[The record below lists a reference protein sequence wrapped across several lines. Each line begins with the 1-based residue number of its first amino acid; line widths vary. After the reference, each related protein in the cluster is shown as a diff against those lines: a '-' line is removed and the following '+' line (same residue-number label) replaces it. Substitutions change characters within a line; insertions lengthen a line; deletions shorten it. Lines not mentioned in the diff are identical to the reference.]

1 MPTFAYSG
9 RTRAG
14 QTVNGERSADT
25 MDAAVAALRREQIN
39 VTRITPAAKAEAK
52 GDAKAKEKKGTIG
65 KKVAAK
71 NLAVFT
77 RQFSVMIDAGLPL
90 VQCLD
95 ILGNQEEDKNFAA
108 VILQTRT
115 DVESGASLAD
125 AMRKHPKTFDPLFT
139 NMIAAGEAGGILD
152 TILKRLATYIEKAV
166 KLAGQVKSAMIYP
179 VAVIVIAGGVV
190 GVILWKV
197 IPTFANL
204 FSGLGADLP
213 LPTRVVI
220 ALSDNLVRYFPF
232 LLVAAGG
239 GTYGFKSYYGSDNG
253 RRTIDKISL
262 KLPVLGNILR
272 KIAVA
277 RFCRT
282 LSTLISSGVPILDGL
297 EITAKTAGNAIVED
311 AIMVTRKSIERGETI
326 AVPLKE
332 TAVFPPMVTQMIGVG
347 EATGALDTML
357 GKIADFY
364 EEEVDTAV
372 AGLLTLLEPIMIAIL
387 GIVVGGIVIAMYLP
401 IFDLISKL
409 T

>member
-1 MPTFAYSG
+1 MFAYSG

-14 QTVNGERSADT
+14 QTVTGERIADT
-25 MDAAVAALRREQIN
+25 MDAAVSALRRDQVM
-39 VTRITPAAKAEAK
+39 VTRITPAKAKAETPAK
-52 GDAKAKEKKGTIG
+52 KALRKG
-65 KKVAAK
+65 KKVKAK

-95 ILGNQEEDKNFAA
+95 ILGTQEEDAHFAS
-108 VILQTRT
+108 VILQTRA

-166 KLAGQVKSAMIYP
+166 KLTNQVKSAMIYP
-179 VAVIVIAGGVV
+179 IAVIVIAAGVV

-197 IPTFANL
+197 IPTFASL
-204 FSGLGADLP
+204 FSGLGAELP
-213 LPTRVVI
+213 LPTRIVI
-220 ALSDNLVRYFPF
+220 GLSNNLVRYFPF
-232 LLVAAGG
+232 LFI
-239 GTYGFKSYYGSDNG
+239 GFGALAYAFRQYYKTENG
-253 RRTIDKISL
+253 RRVVDGTML
-262 KLPVLGNILR
+262 KLPILGLILR

-297 EITAKTAGNAIVED
+297 DITARTSGNSVIED
-311 AIMVTRKSIERGETI
+311 AVMVTRKSIERGETI
-326 AVPLKE
+326 AAPLKE
-332 TAVFPPMVTQMIGVG
+332 TNVFPPMVTQMIGVG

-372 AGLLTLLEPIMIAIL
+372 AGLLTLLEPIMIAVL
-387 GIVVGGIVIAMYLP
+387 GIVVGGIVIAMYMP

>member
-14 QTVNGERSADT
+14 QDVSGERAADT

-39 VTRITPAAKAEAK
+39 VTRITPAKA
-52 GDAKAKEKKGTIG
+52 AKEETAKKDKVGKTG
-65 KKVAAK
+65 KKVSAK

-95 ILGNQEEDKNFAA
+95 ILGSQEEDKNFAA
-108 VILQTRT
+108 VILATRT

-125 AMRKHPKTFDPLFT
+125 AMRRHPKTFDPLFT

-179 VAVIVIAGGVV
+179 VAVIVIAGAVV

-197 IPTFANL
+197 IPTFAAL

-220 ALSDNLVRYFPF
+220 GLSDNLVRFFPF
-232 LLVAAGG
+232 LLVAAGLAG
-239 GTYGFKSYYGSDNG
+239 YGFKQYYSTDKG
-253 RRTIDKISL
+253 RRVVDATTL
-262 KLPVLGNILR
+262 KMPVLGNIMR

-297 EITAKTAGNAIVED
+297 EITAKTAGNSIVED

-326 AVPLKE
+326 SVPLKE
-332 TAVFPPMVTQMIGVG
+332 TNVFPPMVTQMIGVG

-357 GKIADFY
+357 AKIADFY

-387 GIVVGGIVIAMYLP
+387 GVVVGGIVIAMYMP

>member
-1 MPTFAYSG
+1 
-9 RTRAG
+9 
-14 QTVNGERSADT
+14 
-25 MDAAVAALRREQIN
+25 
-39 VTRITPAAKAEAK
+39 
-52 GDAKAKEKKGTIG
+52 
-65 KKVAAK
+65 
-71 NLAVFT
+71 
-77 RQFSVMIDAGLPL
+77 
-90 VQCLD
+90 
-95 ILGNQEEDKNFAA
+95 
-108 VILQTRT
+108 
-115 DVESGASLAD
+115 
-125 AMRKHPKTFDPLFT
+125 MRKHPKTFDPLFT

-179 VAVIVIAGGVV
+179 VAVIVIAGLVV

-197 IPTFANL
+197 IPTFAAL

-213 LPTRVVI
+213 LPTRIVI
-220 ALSDNLVRYFPF
+220 GLSDNLVRFFPF
-232 LLVAAGG
+232 LLVGG
-239 GTYGFKSYYGSDNG
+239 GAAAYGFRTYYATENG
-253 RRTIDKISL
+253 RHVIDSIML
-262 KLPVLGNILR
+262 KMPVFGNIMK

-297 EITAKTAGNAIVED
+297 EITAKTSGNAIVED

-326 AVPLKE
+326 SAPLKD
-332 TAVFPPMVTQMIGVG
+332 TKVFPSMVTQMIGVG

-387 GIVVGGIVIAMYLP
+387 GVVVGGIVIAMYLP

>member
-1 MPTFAYSG
+1 MATFAYSG

-14 QTVNGERSADT
+14 QTVSGERAADT

-39 VTRITPAAKAEAK
+39 VTKITPAKAEK
-52 GDAKAKEKKGTIG
+52 TETPTKEKVG
-65 KKVAAK
+65 KTGKRVSAK

-95 ILGNQEEDKNFAA
+95 ILGSQEEDKNFAA
-108 VILQTRT
+108 VILATRT

-125 AMRKHPKTFDPLFT
+125 AMRRHPKTFDPLFT

-179 VAVIVIAGGVV
+179 VAVIVIAGAVV

-197 IPTFANL
+197 IPTFAAL

-220 ALSDNLVRYFPF
+220 GLSDNLVRFFPF
-232 LLVAAGG
+232 LLVAAGLAA
-239 GTYGFKSYYGSDNG
+239 YGFKQYYATDKG
-253 RRTIDKISL
+253 RRVVDASL
-262 KLPVLGNILR
+262 LKAPVLGNIMR

-297 EITAKTAGNAIVED
+297 EITAKTAGNSIVED
-311 AIMVTRKSIERGETI
+311 AVMVTRKSIERGETI
-326 AVPLKE
+326 SVPLKD
-332 TAVFPPMVTQMIGVG
+332 TKVFPPMVTQMIGVG

-357 GKIADFY
+357 AKIADFY

-387 GIVVGGIVIAMYLP
+387 GVVVGGIVIAMYMP

>member
-1 MPTFAYSG
+1 MS
-9 RTRAG
+9 
-14 QTVNGERSADT
+14 
-25 MDAAVAALRREQIN
+25 
-39 VTRITPAAKAEAK
+39 
-52 GDAKAKEKKGTIG
+52 
-65 KKVAAK
+65 AK

-179 VAVIVIAGGVV
+179 IAVIVIAGVVV

-197 IPTFANL
+197 IPTFAQL
-204 FSGLGADLP
+204 FSGLGAELP

-220 ALSDNLVRYFPF
+220 ALSDNLVAVLPVHGRGRRHRR
-232 LLVAAGG
+232 AGHSSSI
-239 GTYGFKSYYGSDNG
+239 TRTENG
-253 RRTIDKISL
+253 RRVDRRVVL
-262 KLPVLGNILR
+262 KMPVLGDIMR

-282 LSTLISSGVPILDGL
+282 LATLISSGVPILDGL
-297 EITAKTAGNAIVED
+297 EITARTSGNAIVED
-311 AIMVTRKSIERGETI
+311 AIMTTRKSIERGETI
-326 AVPLKE
+326 SAPLKE
-332 TAVFPPMVTQMIGVG
+332 TAVFPAMVTQMIGVG

-357 GKIADFY
+357 AKIADFY

-372 AGLLTLLEPIMIAIL
+372 AGLLTLLEPIMIALL
-387 GIVVGGIVIAMYLP
+387 GGVVGGIVIAMYLP

>member
-14 QTVNGERSADT
+14 QAVAGERAADT
-25 MDAAVAALRREQIN
+25 MDAAVAALRREQIR
-39 VTRITPAAKAEAK
+39 VTRITPAKKA
-52 GDAKAKEKKGTIG
+52 DAGPRPARKIG
-65 KKVAAK
+65 RRVPAK

-95 ILGNQEEDKNFAA
+95 ILGNQEENTHFAA
-108 VILQTRT
+108 VILQTRS

-125 AMRKHPKTFDPLFT
+125 AMRKHPKAFDPLFT

-166 KLAGQVKSAMIYP
+166 KLSGQVKSAMIYP
-179 VAVIVIAGGVV
+179 IAVALIAAAVV

-197 IPTFANL
+197 IPTFAAL
-204 FSGLGADLP
+204 FAGLGASLP
-213 LPTRVVI
+213 LPTRIVI
-220 ALSDNLVRYFPF
+220 AMSENLIRFFPF
-232 LLVAAGG
+232 LLVALAAAL
-239 GTYGFKSYYGSDNG
+239 YAFRQYYATRGG
-253 RRTIDKISL
+253 RRLVDALLL
-262 KLPVLGNILR
+262 KAPVLGSILR

-282 LSTLISSGVPILDGL
+282 LSTLIGSGVPILDGL
-297 EITAKTAGNAIVED
+297 DITARTAGNSIVED
-311 AIMVTRKSIERGETI
+311 AVLTTRRSIEHGETI
-326 AVPLKE
+326 AAPLRD
-332 TAVFPPMVTQMIGVG
+332 TQVFPAMVAQMIGVG

-357 GKIADFY
+357 AKIADFY

-372 AGLLTLLEPIMIAIL
+372 AGLLTLLEPIMIAVL
-387 GIVVGGIVIAMYLP
+387 GVVVGGIVIAMYLP

-409 T
+409 A

>member
-1 MPTFAYSG
+1 MPTFAYTG
-9 RTRAG
+9 RTRG
-14 QTVNGERSADT
+14 GETVSGERIADS
-25 MDAAVAALRREQIN
+25 MDAATAALRREQIN
-39 VTRITPAAKAEAK
+39 VTRITPAKAGKEAAAK
-52 GDAKAKEKKGTIG
+52 KEKTGKSG
-65 KKVAAK
+65 KKVSAK

-95 ILGNQEEDKNFAA
+95 ILGSQEEDKNFAF
-108 VILQTRT
+108 VISETRKS
-115 DVESGASLAD
+115 VESGASLAD

-179 VAVIVIAGGVV
+179 IAVIVIAGVVV

-197 IPTFANL
+197 IPTFAQL

-213 LPTRVVI
+213 LPTRIVI
-220 ALSDNLVRYFPF
+220 ALSDNLVRFFPF
-232 LLVAAGG
+232 IFVGG
-239 GTYGFKSYYGSDNG
+239 GAAAYAFKTYYATANG
-253 RRTIDKISL
+253 RRVIDQIVL
-262 KLPVLGNILR
+262 KLPILGNIMR

-297 EITAKTAGNAIVED
+297 EITAKTAGNAIIED
-311 AIMVTRKSIERGETI
+311 AIMVTRTSIERGETI
-326 AVPLKE
+326 SAPLKD
-332 TAVFPPMVTQMIGVG
+332 TKVFPSMVTQMIGVG

-357 GKIADFY
+357 AKIADFY

-372 AGLLTLLEPIMIAIL
+372 AGLLTLLEPIMIALL
-387 GIVVGGIVIAMYLP
+387 GGVVGGIVIAMYLP

>member
-14 QTVNGERSADT
+14 QTVSGERVADS
-25 MDAAVAALRREQIN
+25 MDAATAALRREQIM
-39 VTRITPAAKAEAK
+39 VTRITPATVGKAEGEK
-52 GDAKAKEKKGTIG
+52 KEKVGKIG

-95 ILGNQEEDKNFAA
+95 ILGTQEEDKNFAA

-125 AMRKHPKTFDPLFT
+125 AMRKHPKTFDGLFT

-179 VAVIVIAGGVV
+179 VAVVVIAGGVV

-197 IPTFANL
+197 IPTFAAL
-204 FSGLGADLP
+204 FTGLGADLP

-220 ALSDNLVRYFPF
+220 AMSDNLVRYFPF
-232 LLVAAGG
+232 LFIAGG
-239 GTYGFKSYYGSDNG
+239 AAVYGFRSYYATDNG
-253 RRTIDKISL
+253 RHVIDSFAL
-262 KLPVLGNILR
+262 KAPVLGNIMR

-277 RFCRT
+277 GFCRT
-282 LSTLISSGVPILDGL
+282 LSTLIASGVPILDGL
-297 EITAKTAGNAIVED
+297 EITARTAGNAIVED
-311 AIMVTRKSIERGETI
+311 AIMVTRKSIERGETMS
-326 AVPLKE
+326 VPLKD
-332 TAVFPPMVTQMIGVG
+332 TKVFPAMVTQMIGVG

-357 GKIADFY
+357 AKIADFY

-372 AGLLTLLEPIMIAIL
+372 AGLLTLLEPIMIAVL
-387 GIVVGGIVIAMYLP
+387 GVVVGGIVIAMYLP

>member
-1 MPTFAYSG
+1 MPTFAYAG
-9 RTRAG
+9 RTRG
-14 QTVNGERSADT
+14 GETVAGERVADT
-25 MDAAVAALRREQIN
+25 MDAAVAALRREQIV
-39 VTRITPAAKAEAK
+39 VTRINPAKEAAAKK
-52 GDAKAKEKKGTIG
+52 KEKAGRFG

-95 ILGNQEEDKNFAA
+95 ILGNQEEDKNFSA
-108 VILQTRT
+108 VILQTRS

-125 AMRKHPKTFDPLFT
+125 AMRKHPKSFDPLFT

-166 KLAGQVKSAMIYP
+166 KLQGQVKSAMIYP
-179 VAVIVIAGGVV
+179 VAVVVIAGGVV

-197 IPTFANL
+197 IPTFASL
-204 FSGLGADLP
+204 FSGLGAELP
-213 LPTRVVI
+213 MPTRVVI
-220 ALSDNLVRYFPF
+220 AASENLVRFFPF
-232 LLVAAGG
+232 LFVLAGAAA
-239 GTYGFKSYYGSDNG
+239 YGFRQYYNTPAG
-253 RRTIDKISL
+253 RRVVDGGLLKAPILGTIM
-262 KLPVLGNILR
+262 R

-297 EITAKTAGNAIVED
+297 EITAKTAGNSIVED
-311 AIMVTRKSIERGETI
+311 AIMLTRKSIERGETVS
-326 AVPLKE
+326 APLKD
-332 TAVFPPMVTQMIGVG
+332 TRVFPAMVTQMIGVG

-372 AGLLTLLEPIMIAIL
+372 AGLLTLLEPIMIAVL
-387 GIVVGGIVIAMYLP
+387 GIIVGGIVIAMYMP

-409 T
+409 A

>member
-14 QTVNGERSADT
+14 QNVSGERVADT
-25 MDAAVAALRREQIN
+25 MDAAVSALRREQIN
-39 VTRITPAAKAEAK
+39 VTRITPAAAKADAK
-52 GDAKAKEKKGTIG
+52 GDAKKEKKGSIG

-95 ILGNQEEDKNFAA
+95 ILGNQEEDKNFSA
-108 VILQTRT
+108 VILQTRS

-179 VAVIVIAGGVV
+179 IAVIVIAGGVV

-232 LLVAAGG
+232 ILVGAGAAA
-239 GTYGFKSYYGSDNG
+239 YGFKSYYATDNG
-253 RRTIDKISL
+253 RRTIDSVSL
-262 KLPVLGNILR
+262 KMPVLGNIMR

-297 EITAKTAGNAIVED
+297 EITARTAGNAIVED

-326 AVPLKE
+326 SVPLKE
-332 TAVFPPMVTQMIGVG
+332 TNVFPPMVTQMIGVG

-387 GIVVGGIVIAMYLP
+387 GVVVGGIVIAMYLP

>member
-14 QTVNGERSADT
+14 QTVNGERIADT
-25 MDAAVAALRREQIN
+25 MDAAVSALRREQIN
-39 VTRITPAAKAEAK
+39 VTRIMPS
-52 GDAKAKEKKGTIG
+52 KEKKADAAKKGTVG
-65 KKVAAK
+65 KRVGAK

-108 VILQTRT
+108 VILQTRS

-125 AMRKHPKTFDPLFT
+125 AMRRHPKTFDPLFT

-179 VAVIVIAGGVV
+179 IAVIVIAGGVV
-190 GVILWKV
+190 GIILWKV
-197 IPTFANL
+197 IPTFAAL

-220 ALSDNLVRYFPF
+220 ALSNNLVKFFPF
-232 LLVAAGG
+232 LFIGAGLIA
-239 GTYGFKSYYGSDNG
+239 YAFRQYYVTDAG
-253 RRTIDKISL
+253 RRVVDATML
-262 KLPVLGNILR
+262 KAPVLGNILR

-297 EITAKTAGNAIVED
+297 EITAKTSGNSIIED
-311 AIMVTRKSIERGETI
+311 AVMVTRTSIERGETI
-326 AVPLKE
+326 SAPLKE
-332 TAVFPPMVTQMIGVG
+332 TKVFPAMVTQMISVG

-357 GKIADFY
+357 AKIADFY

-372 AGLLTLLEPIMIAIL
+372 AGLLTLLEPIMIALL
-387 GIVVGGIVIAMYLP
+387 GGVVGGIVIAMYMP

>member
-1 MPTFAYSG
+1 
-9 RTRAG
+9 
-14 QTVNGERSADT
+14 
-25 MDAAVAALRREQIN
+25 
-39 VTRITPAAKAEAK
+39 
-52 GDAKAKEKKGTIG
+52 
-65 KKVAAK
+65 
-71 NLAVFT
+71 
-77 RQFSVMIDAGLPL
+77 MIDAGLPL

-95 ILGNQEEDKNFAA
+95 ILGSQEEDKNFAF
-108 VILQTRT
+108 VIGATRM

-179 VAVIVIAGGVV
+179 IAVIVIAGVVV

-197 IPTFANL
+197 IPTFAQL
-204 FSGLGADLP
+204 FAGLGADLP

-220 ALSDNLVRYFPF
+220 SLSNNLVSYFPF
-232 LLVAAGG
+232 LLVGG
-239 GTYGFKSYYGSDNG
+239 GAAAYGFRTYYATDNG
-253 RRTIDKISL
+253 RRAIDRTVL
-262 KLPVLGNILR
+262 KLPVLGNIMR

-311 AIMVTRKSIERGETI
+311 AIMATRKSIERGETI
-326 AVPLKE
+326 SAPLKE
-332 TAVFPPMVTQMIGVG
+332 TKVFPSMVTQMIGVG

-357 GKIADFY
+357 AKIADFY

-372 AGLLTLLEPIMIAIL
+372 AGLLTLLEPIMIAVL
-387 GIVVGGIVIAMYLP
+387 GVVVGGIVIAMYLP

>member
-14 QTVNGERSADT
+14 QTVTGERIADT
-25 MDAAVAALRREQIN
+25 MDAAVSALRREQIN
-39 VTRITPAAKAEAK
+39 VTRITPAAAKA
-52 GDAKAKEKKGTIG
+52 DAKADAKGKKGTIG

-108 VILQTRT
+108 VILQTRS

-179 VAVIVIAGGVV
+179 IAVIVIAGGVV

-197 IPTFANL
+197 IPTFASL

-213 LPTRVVI
+213 LPTRIVI

-232 LLVAAGG
+232 IFIAGG
-239 GTYGFKSYYGSDNG
+239 LGAYMFKRYYATENG
-253 RRTIDKISL
+253 RRVVDATSL
-262 KLPVLGNILR
+262 KAPVLGNILR

-297 EITAKTAGNAIVED
+297 DITARTSGNAIVED
-311 AIMVTRKSIERGETI
+311 AILATRKSIERGETI
-326 AVPLKE
+326 SVPLKE
-332 TAVFPPMVTQMIGVG
+332 TNVFPAMVTQMIGVG

-387 GIVVGGIVIAMYLP
+387 GVVVGGIVIAMYLP
-401 IFDLISKL
+401 IFDLIAKL

>member
-14 QTVNGERSADT
+14 QTVNGERVADT
-25 MDAAVAALRREQIN
+25 MDAASAALRREQIN
-39 VTRITPAAKAEAK
+39 VTRITPVAAKAETK
-52 GDAKAKEKKGTIG
+52 TKEKKGTIG

-179 VAVIVIAGGVV
+179 IAVIVIAGGVV

-197 IPTFANL
+197 IPTFAAL

-220 ALSDNLVRYFPF
+220 ALSNNLVSYFPF
-232 LLVAAGG
+232 IFVGAGLAG
-239 GTYGFKSYYGSDNG
+239 YSFKQYYATDKG
-253 RRTIDKISL
+253 RRVIDAATL
-262 KLPVLGNILR
+262 KAPVLGNIMR

-311 AIMVTRKSIERGETI
+311 AIMTTRKSIERGETI
-326 AVPLKE
+326 AVPLKD
-332 TAVFPPMVTQMIGVG
+332 TKVFPPMVTQMIGVG

-357 GKIADFY
+357 AKIADFY

-372 AGLLTLLEPIMIAIL
+372 AGLLTLLEPIMIAVL